1 MAGVMGFGSPP
12 PQAQPSFYDK
22 LMGGL
27 LGQPQS
33 YGGLLSQEEQKAAQR
48 QALMAMGAQL
58 MAAGGPSSTPTS
70 FGQALGPALMA
81 GQQAQQQSGQDM
93 LQAMLLKTKLQ
104 QAGQKSERPV
114 AIIDPTT
121 GKPKLVTQKEALGM
135 EPYSAV
141 QRAEA
146 PAVIQEYNLY
156 SKQMQEAGQKPMPY
170 MDWLGERAKTNVGA
184 PYVVTDIAG
193 GRGMVNRTDP
203 GDIRQITTASQ
214 EAAGA
219 GTVAGGTATG
229 KGNAERNQLFINE
242 GLAAAD
248 SLPTINRAIELL
260 GTVKT
265 GGLNNLQLWASNTL
279 GVTGADEAEL
289 SANMGKAVLSQLRST
304 FGAAFTER
312 EGERLQNIEAGFGK
326 STEGNKRLLEQAQ
339 KLVERAARRGLEAA
353 RGAGDTFSADEI
365 RKSIEL
371 RLEAGPQQPQAP
383 AAAIEHLRKNP
394 QLKEQFKAKYGYVP
408 DGI

>member
-12 PQAQPSFYDK
+12 PPAQPSIYDK

-33 YGGLLSQEEQKAAQR
+33 YGGLLSPEDQKAAQQR
-48 QALMAMGAQL
+48 ALLAMGAQV
-58 MAAGGPSSTPTS
+58 MAAGGPSQTRTS

-81 GQQAQQQSGQDM
+81 GQQAQQQAGQDM

-104 QAGQKSERPV
+104 QAGQKTQKPIAV
-114 AIIDPTT
+114 IDPTT

-156 SKQMQEAGQKPMPY
+156 SKQMQEAGQQPKPY

-184 PYVVTDIAG
+184 PYQFIEYG
-193 GRGMVNRTDP
+193 GGTGLMNRTNP
-203 GDIRQITTASQ
+203 GDIRQITTATQ

-339 KLVERAARRGLEAA
+339 KLVERAARRGLDAA

-371 RLEAGPQQPQAP
+371 RLEAGPQPTPQPNSPVKRIRVDAQGNV
-383 AAAIEHLRKNP
+383 IGN
-394 QLKEQFKAKYGYVP
+394 
-408 DGI
+408 